1 LLFICGH
8 APIRRRPH
16 LESNGQRFIC
26 SKSLVLSTTMPP
38 PRNTSTRTGRI
49 NYTKND
55 FSVAACHIIAH
66 YTRKQVYKRYNKGQ
80 AANTNRWY
88 FVGNP
93 AALPIGVPPA
103 DATIR
108 CARQWSVG
116 RSLDRSRRRGM
127 DGDRRQYTTLT
138 AAGMM

>member
-1 LLFICGH
+1 M
-8 APIRRRPH
+8 PH
-16 LESNGQRFIC
+16 
-26 SKSLVLSTTMPP
+26 
-38 PRNTSTRTGRI
+38 
-49 NYTKND
+49 
-55 FSVAACHIIAH
+55 HAH

-88 FVGNP
+88 FAGNP

-116 RSLDRSRRRGM
+116 KSLDRSRRRGM
-127 DGDRRQYTTLT
+127 DGDRRRYTTLT
-138 AAGMM
+138 AAGMGEVALASARTVKVKIFW